1 MRIGITG
8 VTGLIGRAFGTLA
21 AAHGHQVI
29 GFSRNPSRVKLP
41 FVHGVRAIS
50 EEAAMPLDASGIE
63 VLVHLAGEPVLG
75 FWTAAK
81 KQRIHDS
88 RVEFTQRLARCLAAA
103 SPRPKALI
111 CASATGFYGDRG
123 DEVLDE
129 SSAPGDDFLA
139 RVCVEWEA
147 AAQRAEQV
155 GVRVVRLRTGV
166 VLANEGGAFK
176 LMRLA
181 FSNLVGGKLGSGEQ
195 WMPWIH
201 LQDEARLIL
210 WAVEHQE
217 FSGQINGV
225 APQPVKNADFT
236 RSLGRALKRPAF
248 MPAPAFAMKLV
259 LGEMAGAMLASQRVV
274 PNVAQAL
281 GFQFD
286 YPTLDSALQALIA
299 SAPER

>member
-21 AAHGHQVI
+21 AAHGHEVI
-29 GFSRNPSRVKLP
+29 GFSRNPARVQLP
-41 FVHGVRAIS
+41 FLREVRPIA
-50 EEAAMPLDASGIE
+50 EEAALPLDASGIE

-75 FWTAAK
+75 LWTAKK
-81 KQRIHDS
+81 KQRILDS
-88 RVEFTQRLARCLAAA
+88 RVDFTQRLSRSLAAA

-111 CASATGFYGDRG
+111 CASAPGFSGDRG

-129 SSAPGDDFLA
+129 SSAPGEDFLA

-155 GVRVVRLRTGV
+155 GIRVVRLRTGV

-201 LQDEARLIL
+201 LQDEARMIL
-210 WAVEHQE
+210 WTVEQQA
-217 FSGQINGV
+217 FSGQINV
-225 APQPVKNADFT
+225 VSPQPVKNADFA
-236 RSLGRALKRPAF
+236 RSLGRMLNRPAF

-259 LGEMAGAMLASQRVV
+259 LGELAGAMLASQRVV

-286 YPTLDSALQALIA
+286 YPTLDSALRALVA

>member
-8 VTGLIGRAFGTLA
+8 VTGLIGRAFGNLA
-21 AAHGHQVI
+21 AAHGHEVI
-29 GFSRNPSRVKLP
+29 GFSRNPSRVTLP
-41 FVHGVRAIS
+41 FVREMRPINDG
-50 EEAAMPLDASGIE
+50 AAMPLDASGIE

-75 FWTAAK
+75 LWTAKK

-88 RVEFTQRLARCLAAA
+88 RVEFTQRLARSLAAA

-111 CASATGFYGDRG
+111 CGSATGFYGDRG

-129 SSAPGDDFLA
+129 SSSPGDDFLA

-155 GVRVVRLRTGV
+155 GIRVVRLRTGV

-181 FSNLVGGKLGSGEQ
+181 FSNMVGGKLGSGEQ

-217 FSGQINGV
+217 FSGQINAV
-225 APQPVKNADFT
+225 SPQPVKNADFT
-236 RSLGRALKRPAF
+236 RSLGRALNRPAF

-259 LGEMAGAMLASQRVV
+259 LGEMAGAMLASQRVM